1 MKLRSIDIEVRL
13 LAAALLCLGLQACG
27 EPPTP
32 PEQAIREWVAEGQRL
47 AEDKDRKALMDMIS
61 ESYTDAR
68 GNKQEDIENMFR
80 LYFLRQNNI
89 QLLTKINDIR
99 IFGDTAAELD
109 LTVGMAGTNDGTLG
123 FSADAYNFELELILD
138 GDDWILTTGRWGE
151 VGGDMR

>member
-1 MKLRSIDIEVRL
+1 MKLRSIDIKVRL

>member
-1 MKLRSIDIEVRL
+1 MVVALELVERHLLVAEDWVAAVNQVALAL
-13 LAAALLCLGLQACG
+13 LAG
-27 EPPTP
+27 EL
-32 PEQAIREWVAEGQRL
+32 ELEEL
-47 AEDKDRKALMDMIS
+47 
-61 ESYTDAR
+61 DAR
-68 GNKQEDIENMFR
+68 LQEDIENMFR